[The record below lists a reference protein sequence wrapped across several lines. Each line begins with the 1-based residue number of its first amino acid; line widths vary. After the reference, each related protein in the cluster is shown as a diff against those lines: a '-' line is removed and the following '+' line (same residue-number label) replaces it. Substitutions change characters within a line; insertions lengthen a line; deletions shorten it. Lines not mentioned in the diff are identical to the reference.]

1 MLELIKCL
9 IFLLIFHLCFLKFFP
24 APICRDLAVILL
36 GLSKEF
42 NIDKFLH
49 MLFEVLVDC
58 RWETDSFFFPIILI
72 FVTFFTQYLKMMII
86 CLQFF

>member
-9 IFLLIFHLCFLKFFP
+9 ILLLIFHLCFLKLFP

-42 NIDKFLH
+42 NIDRFLH
-49 MLFEVLVDC
+49 MLLEALVDC
-58 RWETDSFFFPIILI
+58 RWEINSFFPIVFI

>member
-58 RWETDSFFFPIILI
+58 RWETDSFFFFQLSI
-72 FVTFFTQYLKMMII
+72 YLSLFLLSI
-86 CLQFF
+86 